1 MKSAPPSA
9 VLSKADEEELRALVR
24 KGVPGTWRGTVARG
38 LFKAWFSYE
47 TKPEAGADHFTI
59 NGAITVVLCWCL
71 PFSMTYTGT
80 QNARGEA
87 EFKDTYGGW
96 TKWTLRSFNA
106 SAKRA
111 EYSFTSGRS
120 QRSRLVPKRTTL
132 RVRRCTQT
140 RRCRS
145 LSLSSCTGIEPPRA
159 CTRDACCMLW
169 CTDAGTGRSD
179 GAPAR

>member
-47 TKPEAGADHFTI
+47 TKPAFPRADHFTI
-59 NGAITVVLCWCL
+59 NGDITVVLCWCL

-111 EYSFTSGRS
+111 EYNFTSGRKS
-120 QRSRLVPKRTTL
+120 KFKAG
-132 RVRRCTQT
+132 TQT
-140 RRCRS
+140 YDFAS
-145 LSLSSCTGIEPPRA
+145 KTLHTNQTVPEPF
-159 CTRDACCMLW
+159 TIVMHRD
-169 CTDAGTGRSD
+169 
-179 GAPAR
+179 